1 MEEQVKGSNQKILR
15 LLLPYRPHII
25 IASFLMLIEV
35 GFNVWQPKLMQKI
48 VDEGVIGSD
57 MDLVYKMGL
66 LMLGVAFM
74 GGLGGFL
81 SCIMSNTYAQKFGND
96 LRKELFSKV
105 IRLSDS
111 QISKYTEGTLIN
123 RITADSRIISEFS
136 SILIQMIVK
145 PFLLFAFG
153 SVMIFTINR
162 PFGLIVLLA
171 VPVQLVIMFFFISK
185 TSPLFASIQKKLD
198 KISSL
203 ALQLVGNNRLIKAYA
218 REDYEAERF
227 DDANRS
233 LMNTTLRVQKLMAIL
248 NPLILLLLNGV
259 MLLIIYAAGVQ
270 VQTGYVASTESNIG
284 QIMAAISYSQQI
296 MMSLMMA
303 GTVFQHVA
311 KSKASAARIDEIL
324 AMDSEI
330 RSGSIEDAG
339 EVTDIKIDNVSFSYS
354 DDENARPVLSDIS
367 FEVKRGQRV
376 LIVGATGSGKST
388 LVRLLGRSYDPT
400 KGSILLNGHPLTDLS
415 LKELRK
421 KISVVFQDSDFLAD
435 TIAANICYGSDTKD
449 EQEMKRAASIAQ
461 ADEFI
466 EGLKNGY
473 KTRLSENGMSVS
485 GGQRQRLAIARAIM
499 NRPEILI
506 MDDSTSSLDSDTE
519 KALFEGLKDAGIP
532 IVIMVAQRITGL
544 LDADLIVLLNE
555 GKVEYTGTH
564 EQLMAKSARYREIV
578 ASQSADEVAHD

>member
-1 MEEQVKGSNQKILR
+1 MKGSNQKILR

-35 GFNVWQPKLMQKI
+35 GFNVWQPRLMQKI

-145 PFLLFAFG
+145 PFLLFVFG

-171 VPVQLVIMFFFISK
+171 VPVQLIIMFFFISK

-330 RSGSIEDAG
+330 KSGSIEDAG

-388 LVRLLGRSYDPT
+388 LVRLLARSYDPT
-400 KGSILLNGHPLTDLS
+400 MGSILLNGHPLTDLS
-415 LKELRK
+415 LKELRR

-499 NRPEILI
+499 SRPEILI

-519 KALFEGLKDAGIP
+519 KALFEGLRDAGIP

-555 GKVEYTGTH
+555 GRIEYTGTH

-578 ASQSADEVAHD
+578 ASQSAGEVTHD

>member
-1 MEEQVKGSNQKILR
+1 MKGSNKKILR
-15 LLLPYRPHII
+15 LLLPYRPHIV

-145 PFLLFAFG
+145 PFLLFVFG

-330 RSGSIEDAG
+330 KSGSIEDAG

-388 LVRLLGRSYDPT
+388 LVRLLARSYDPT

-415 LKELRK
+415 LKELRR

-435 TIAANICYGSDTKD
+435 TIAANICYGSESND

-473 KTRLSENGMSVS
+473 KTKLSENGMSVS

-499 NRPEILI
+499 SRPEILI

-555 GKVEYTGTH
+555 GRIEYTGTH

-578 ASQSADEVAHD
+578 ASQSADEVTHD

>member
-1 MEEQVKGSNQKILR
+1 MR
-15 LLLPYRPHII
+15 LLLPYRPHIV
-25 IASFLMLIEV
+25 IASLLMLIEV

-48 VDEGVIGSD
+48 VDEGVLGSD

-123 RITADSRIISEFS
+123 RITADSRILSEFS

-145 PFLLFAFG
+145 PFLLFVFG

-227 DDANRS
+227 DEANRS
-233 LMNTTLRVQKLMAIL
+233 LMNTTLRVQKLMAAL

-259 MLLIIYAAGVQ
+259 MLLIIYAAGIQ

-330 RSGSIEDAG
+330 KSGPVEDAG
-339 EVTDIKIDNVSFSYS
+339 EISDIKIDNVSFSYT

-367 FEVKRGQRV
+367 FDVKRGQRV

-388 LVRLLGRSYDPT
+388 LVRLLCRSFDPS
-400 KGSILLNGHPLTDLS
+400 KGSILLNGHPLTELS

-421 KISVVFQDSDFLAD
+421 KISVVFQDSDFFAD
-435 TIAANICYGSDTKD
+435 TIAANICYGSETRD
-449 EQEMKRAASIAQ
+449 EETMKRAASIAQ

-499 NRPEILI
+499 NKPEILI

-555 GKVEYTGTH
+555 GRVEYTGTH
-564 EQLMAKSARYREIV
+564 EELMAKSARYREIV
-578 ASQSADEVAHD
+578 ASQMADEVTHD

>member
-1 MEEQVKGSNQKILR
+1 
-15 LLLPYRPHII
+15 
-25 IASFLMLIEV
+25 MLIEV

-57 MDLVYKMGL
+57 MDLVYRMGL

-339 EVTDIKIDNVSFSYS
+339 EVSDIKIDNVSFSYS

-388 LVRLLGRSYDPT
+388 LVRLLSRSYDPT

-466 EGLKNGY
+466 EGLKSGY

>member
-1 MEEQVKGSNQKILR
+1 MKGSSNRIMR

-25 IASFLMLIEV
+25 IASLLMLIEV

-48 VDEGVIGSD
+48 VDEGVLGSD
-57 MDLVYKMGL
+57 MDLVVRMGL

-81 SCIMSNTYAQKFGND
+81 SCIMSNTYAQRFGND

-123 RITADSRIISEFS
+123 RITADSRILSEFS

-145 PFLLFAFG
+145 PFLLFVFG
-153 SVMIFTINR
+153 SVMIFTINK

-218 REDYEAERF
+218 REDYEADRF
-227 DDANRS
+227 DEANRS
-233 LMNTTLRVQKLMAIL
+233 LMNTTLRVQKLMAVL

-259 MLLIIYAAGVQ
+259 MILIIYAAGVQ
-270 VQTGYVASTESNIG
+270 VQIGYIASTESNIG

-324 AMDSEI
+324 AMDSEMK
-330 RSGSIEDAG
+330 SGPIEDAG
-339 EVTDIKIDNVSFSYS
+339 EINDIKLENVSFSYS
-354 DDENARPVLSDIS
+354 DDENARLVLSNIS
-367 FEVKRGQRV
+367 FDVKRGQRV
-376 LIVGATGSGKST
+376 LIIGATGSGKST

-400 KGSILLNGHPLTDLS
+400 KGSILLNGHPLTEWS
-415 LKELRK
+415 LDELRK

-435 TIAANICYGSDTKD
+435 TIAANICYGSETND
-449 EQEMKRAASIAQ
+449 EQAMKRAASIAQ

-473 KTRLSENGMSVS
+473 KTKLSENGMSVS
-485 GGQRQRLAIARAIM
+485 GGQRQRLAIARALM
-499 NRPEILI
+499 HKPEILI

-564 EQLMAKSARYREIV
+564 EELMAKSARYREIV
-578 ASQSADEVAHD
+578 ASQSAEEVTHD

>member
-1 MEEQVKGSNQKILR
+1 MKGSNKKILR

-145 PFLLFAFG
+145 PFLLFVFG

-227 DDANRS
+227 DEANRS

-330 RSGSIEDAG
+330 KSGSIEDAG

-388 LVRLLGRSYDPT
+388 LVRLLARSYDPT
-400 KGSILLNGHPLTDLS
+400 MGSILLNGHPLTDLS
-415 LKELRK
+415 LKELRR

-435 TIAANICYGSDTKD
+435 TIAANICYGSESND

-499 NRPEILI
+499 SRPEILI

-555 GKVEYTGTH
+555 GRIEYTGTH

-578 ASQSADEVAHD
+578 ASQSADEVTHD

>member
-1 MEEQVKGSNQKILR
+1 MR
-15 LLLPYRPHII
+15 LLLPYRPHIV
-25 IASFLMLIEV
+25 IASLLMLIEV

-48 VDEGVIGSD
+48 VDEGVLGSD

-123 RITADSRIISEFS
+123 RITADSRILSEFS

-145 PFLLFAFG
+145 PFLLFVFG

-171 VPVQLVIMFFFISK
+171 VPVQLAIMFFFISK

-227 DDANRS
+227 DEANRS
-233 LMNTTLRVQKLMAIL
+233 LMNTTLRVQKLMAAL

-259 MLLIIYAAGVQ
+259 MLLIIYAAGIQ

-330 RSGSIEDAG
+330 RNGPVEDTSEIA
-339 EVTDIKIDNVSFSYS
+339 DIKIDNVSFSYT

-367 FEVKRGQRV
+367 FDVKRGQRV

-388 LVRLLGRSYDPT
+388 LVRLLCRSFDPS
-400 KGSILLNGHPLTDLS
+400 KGSILLNGHPLTELS

-421 KISVVFQDSDFLAD
+421 KISVVFQDSDFFAD
-435 TIAANICYGSDTKD
+435 TIAANICYGSETRD
-449 EQEMKRAASIAQ
+449 EETMKRAASIAQ

-499 NRPEILI
+499 NKPEILI

-555 GKVEYTGTH
+555 GRVEYTGTH
-564 EQLMAKSARYREIV
+564 EELMSKSARYREIV
-578 ASQSADEVAHD
+578 ASQMADEVSHD

>member
-1 MEEQVKGSNQKILR
+1 
-15 LLLPYRPHII
+15 
-25 IASFLMLIEV
+25 MLIEV
-35 GFNVWQPKLMQKI
+35 GFTVWQPKLMQKI

-57 MDLVYKMGL
+57 MDLVYRMGL

-311 KSKASAARIDEIL
+311 KSKSSAARIDEIL

-339 EVTDIKIDNVSFSYS
+339 EVSDIKIDNVSFSYS

-400 KGSILLNGHPLTDLS
+400 KGSILLNGHPLMDLS

-485 GGQRQRLAIARAIM
+485 GGQRQRRAIARAIM
-499 NRPEILI
+499 TRPEILI

>member
-1 MEEQVKGSNQKILR
+1 MKGSNQKILR

-57 MDLVYKMGL
+57 MDLVYRMGL

-153 SVMIFTINR
+153 SVMIFTINK

-270 VQTGYVASTESNIG
+270 VQTGYVASTESNLG
-284 QIMAAISYSQQI
+284 QIMAVLPSVFAR
-296 MMSLMMA
+296 SLW
-303 GTVFQHVA
+303 
-311 KSKASAARIDEIL
+311 
-324 AMDSEI
+324 
-330 RSGSIEDAG
+330 
-339 EVTDIKIDNVSFSYS
+339 
-354 DDENARPVLSDIS
+354 
-367 FEVKRGQRV
+367 
-376 LIVGATGSGKST
+376 
-388 LVRLLGRSYDPT
+388 
-400 KGSILLNGHPLTDLS
+400 HP
-415 LKELRK
+415 
-421 KISVVFQDSDFLAD
+421 
-435 TIAANICYGSDTKD
+435 
-449 EQEMKRAASIAQ
+449 
-461 ADEFI
+461 
-466 EGLKNGY
+466 
-473 KTRLSENGMSVS
+473 
-485 GGQRQRLAIARAIM
+485 
-499 NRPEILI
+499 
-506 MDDSTSSLDSDTE
+506 
-519 KALFEGLKDAGIP
+519 
-532 IVIMVAQRITGL
+532 
-544 LDADLIVLLNE
+544 
-555 GKVEYTGTH
+555 
-564 EQLMAKSARYREIV
+564 
-578 ASQSADEVAHD
+578 

>member
-1 MEEQVKGSNQKILR
+1 MKGNSNRIMR
-15 LLLPYRPHII
+15 LLLPYRPHIV
-25 IASFLMLIEV
+25 IASLLMLIEV

-48 VDEGVIGSD
+48 VDEGVLGSD
-57 MDLVYKMGL
+57 MDLVVRMGL

-81 SCIMSNTYAQKFGND
+81 SCIMSNTYAQRFGND

-123 RITADSRIISEFS
+123 RITADSRILSEFS

-145 PFLLFAFG
+145 PFLLFLFG

-227 DDANRS
+227 DEANRS
-233 LMNTTLRVQKLMAIL
+233 LMNTTLRVQKLMAVL

-270 VQTGYVASTESNIG
+270 VQTGYIASTESNIG

-330 RSGSIEDAG
+330 KSGPVEDAG
-339 EVTDIKIDNVSFSYS
+339 EITEIKLENVSFSYT

-388 LVRLLGRSYDPT
+388 LVRLLSRSYDPSSGT
-400 KGSILLNGHPLTDLS
+400 ILLNGHPLTELS
-415 LKELRK
+415 LSELRK

-435 TIAANICYGSDTKD
+435 TIAANICYGSDSSD

-461 ADEFI
+461 ADGFI

-473 KTRLSENGMSVS
+473 KTKLSENGMSVS

-499 NRPEILI
+499 HKPEVLI

-519 KALFEGLKDAGIP
+519 KALYEGLKDAGIP

-544 LDADLIVLLNE
+544 TDADLIVLLNE
-555 GKVEYTGTH
+555 GRIEYTGTH
-564 EQLMAKSARYREIV
+564 EELMAKSARYREIV
-578 ASQSADEVAHD
+578 ASQSADEVTHD

>member
-1 MEEQVKGSNQKILR
+1 MR
-15 LLLPYRPHII
+15 LLLPYRPHIV
-25 IASFLMLIEV
+25 IASLLMLIEV

-48 VDEGVIGSD
+48 VDEGVLGSD
-57 MDLVYKMGL
+57 MDLVVRMGL

-81 SCIMSNTYAQKFGND
+81 SCIMSNTYAQRFGND

-123 RITADSRIISEFS
+123 RITADSRILSEFS

-145 PFLLFAFG
+145 PFLLFLFG

-227 DDANRS
+227 DEANRS
-233 LMNTTLRVQKLMAIL
+233 LMNTTLRVQKLMAVL

-270 VQTGYVASTESNIG
+270 VQTGYIASTESNIG

-330 RSGSIEDAG
+330 KSGPVEDAG
-339 EVTDIKIDNVSFSYS
+339 EITEIKLENVSFSYT

-388 LVRLLGRSYDPT
+388 LVRLLSRSYDPSSGT
-400 KGSILLNGHPLTDLS
+400 ILLNGHPLTELS
-415 LKELRK
+415 LSELRK

-435 TIAANICYGSDTKD
+435 TIAANICYGSDSSD

-461 ADEFI
+461 ADGFI

-473 KTRLSENGMSVS
+473 KTKLSENGMSVS

-499 NRPEILI
+499 HKPEVLI

-519 KALFEGLKDAGIP
+519 KALYEGLKDAGIP

-544 LDADLIVLLNE
+544 TDADLIVLLNE
-555 GKVEYTGTH
+555 GRIEYTGTH
-564 EQLMAKSARYREIV
+564 EELMAKSARYREIV
-578 ASQSADEVAHD
+578 ASQSADEVTHD

>member
-1 MEEQVKGSNQKILR
+1 MR
-15 LLLPYRPHII
+15 LLLPYRPHIV
-25 IASFLMLIEV
+25 IASLLMLIEV

-48 VDEGVIGSD
+48 VDEGVLGSD
-57 MDLVYKMGL
+57 MDLVCKMGL

-123 RITADSRIISEFS
+123 RITADSRILSEFS

-145 PFLLFAFG
+145 PFLLFLFG

-171 VPVQLVIMFFFISK
+171 VPVQLAIMFFFISK

-227 DDANRS
+227 DEANRS
-233 LMNTTLRVQKLMAIL
+233 LMNTTLRVQKLMAVL

-259 MLLIIYAAGVQ
+259 MLLIIYAAGIQ
-270 VQTGYVASTESNIG
+270 VQTGYIASTESNIG

-330 RSGSIEDAG
+330 KSGPVEDAG
-339 EVTDIKIDNVSFSYS
+339 EITEIKLENVSFSYT
-354 DDENARPVLSDIS
+354 DDENARLVLSDIC

-388 LVRLLGRSYDPT
+388 LVRLLSRSYDPSSGT
-400 KGSILLNGHPLTDLS
+400 ILLNGHPLTELS
-415 LKELRK
+415 LNELRK

-435 TIAANICYGSDTKD
+435 TIAANICYGSDSSD
-449 EQEMKRAASIAQ
+449 EQEMKRASSIAQ
-461 ADEFI
+461 ADGFI

-473 KTRLSENGMSVS
+473 KTKLSENGMSVS

-499 NRPEILI
+499 HKPEVLI

-519 KALFEGLKDAGIP
+519 KALYEGLKDAGIP

-544 LDADLIVLLNE
+544 TDADLIVLLNE
-555 GKVEYTGTH
+555 GRVEYTGTH
-564 EQLMAKSARYREIV
+564 EELMAKSARYREIV
-578 ASQSADEVAHD
+578 ASQSADEVTHD

>member
-1 MEEQVKGSNQKILR
+1 MKGSNQKILR

-57 MDLVYKMGL
+57 MDLVYRMGL

-105 IRLSDS
+105 IRLSDP

-339 EVTDIKIDNVSFSYS
+339 EVSDIKIDNVSFSYS
-354 DDENARPVLSDIS
+354 DNENARPVLSDIS

-388 LVRLLGRSYDPT
+388 LVRLLSRSYDPAE
-400 KGSILLNGHPLTDLS
+400 GSILLNGHPLTDLS